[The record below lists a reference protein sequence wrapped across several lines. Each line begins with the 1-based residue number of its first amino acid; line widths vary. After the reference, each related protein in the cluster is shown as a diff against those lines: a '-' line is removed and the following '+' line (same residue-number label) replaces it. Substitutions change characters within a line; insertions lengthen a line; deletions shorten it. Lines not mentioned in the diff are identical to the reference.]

1 MKSLRLG
8 IASLCIAT
16 LLSACSF
23 KIGGEDKFSAND
35 AKEKLEKQ
43 SYVVELLDVNTYKDS
58 EIGGKFAATDGFEN
72 YIKGVSADGKDY
84 VYAWY
89 FDKMANADTFFNT
102 NSKKLE
108 EEFDTNPDVTLKAG
122 IYNNVAY
129 VATEAAQK
137 VAGLYL
143 EI

>member
-16 LLSACSF
+16 LLSACSI

-35 AKEKLEKQ
+35 AKANLEKQ
-43 SYVVELLDVNTYKDS
+43 SYVVELFDATTYKDS
-58 EIGGKFAATDGFEN
+58 EIGKKFAATEGFEN
-72 YIKGVSADGKDY
+72 YLKGVTSDGKEF

-89 FDKMANADTFFNT
+89 FDKMANSEAFFNANT
-102 NSKKLE
+102 TKLE
-108 EEFDTNPDVTLKAG
+108 DEFDTDPNVTLKAG

-143 EI
+143 EF